1 MEKCYSELFFILSAE
16 NIVTTVCVI
25 LLGCPSELN
34 DKFLLLNV
42 LDSLDE

>member
-16 NIVTTVCVI
+16 SIVTTVSVI